1 MCCREAASPVGLPQ
15 LISFTLLVSEEE
27 IEIVCYSPR
36 NFTLLFFHFTLL
48 LLDCFPKINNLFLP
62 PIASHLLSGKRSKLY
77 LQQPAVLLPSFLL
90 SLFVPDS
97 RVELVNM
104 KLQEGKAAT
113 LRAV

>member
-1 MCCREAASPVGLPQ
+1 M
-15 LISFTLLVSEEE
+15 
-27 IEIVCYSPR
+27 VCYLPR

-77 LQQPAVLLPSFLL
+77 LQQPAVLHPSFLL

-104 KLQEGKAAT
+104 KLQEGKAAP